1 MIEPTLRKATFSFS
15 FASADMPAPSE
26 LSGSNL
32 PLVQEET
39 RVNGEI
45 LENLPWYLV
54 KEGILQCYS
63 IWIALI

>member
-1 MIEPTLRKATFSFS
+1 
-15 FASADMPAPSE
+15 DMPAPSE